1 MPGSSP
7 ALRRPA
13 GRLEM
18 PRLRLRPE
26 GLEKVFGRGET
37 NPALLDQLRSRL
49 VSETVAHHAYDLLL
63 RKGLGRAALGHL

>member
-1 MPGSSP
+1 MSPFGSMRNASSVPGG
-7 ALRRPA
+7 L
-13 GRLEM
+13 
-18 PRLRLRPE
+18 E